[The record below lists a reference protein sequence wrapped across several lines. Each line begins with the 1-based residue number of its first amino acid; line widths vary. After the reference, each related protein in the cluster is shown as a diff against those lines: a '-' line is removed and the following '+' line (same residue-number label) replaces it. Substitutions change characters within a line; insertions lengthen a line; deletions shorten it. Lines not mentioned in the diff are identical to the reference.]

1 LAQDGM
7 RIQLCGRFVVR
18 RGPERLD
25 ERLPA
30 RQARMLLAYLVL
42 HRRRAVGRDELA
54 EAIWPRDAPAA
65 SGIALR
71 ALLSKLRACVG
82 PESISGKGDVRLVLG
97 GDAWVDVEEAELA
110 IHLAE
115 SAVAQREWHRAYAP
129 AHVARYIAER
139 AFLPGL
145 DAPWID
151 ERRHGHE
158 ELRARALE
166 CCAAVQLA
174 IGGAELPIAER
185 AARLL
190 IEAAPFRESGYRLL
204 MEILAE
210 RDNPAEALTVYERL
224 RCTLR
229 DELGTAPGPG
239 AQALHR
245 RLLQGP
251 PAASESLTVDAG

>member
-1 LAQDGM
+1 LAQGTT

-18 RGPERLD
+18 CGPERL
-25 ERLPA
+25 EEHLPG

-42 HRRRAVGRDELA
+42 HRTRAVGRQELA
-54 EAIWPRDAPAA
+54 EAIWYHDAPSA

-71 ALLSKLRACVG
+71 VLLSKLRASVG
-82 PESISGKGDVRLVLG
+82 PERIAGKGDVRLVLP
-97 GDAWVDVEEAELA
+97 GDAWIDVEEAELA

-115 SAVAQREWHRAYAP
+115 AAAAQREWHRAYAP

-139 AFLPGL
+139 ALLPGL

-151 ERRHGHE
+151 QRRREHE

-204 MEILAE
+204 MEILAA
-210 RDNPAEALTVYERL
+210 RDNAAEALTVYERL

-229 DELGTAPGPG
+229 DELGTAPGPA

-245 RLLQGP
+245 GLLQGRHV
-251 PAASESLTVDAG
+251 TVDTG